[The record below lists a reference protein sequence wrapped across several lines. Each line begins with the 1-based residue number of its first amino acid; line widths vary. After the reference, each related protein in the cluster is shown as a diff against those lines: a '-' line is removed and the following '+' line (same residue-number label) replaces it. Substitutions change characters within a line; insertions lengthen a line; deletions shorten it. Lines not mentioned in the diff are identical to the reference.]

1 MKSTIMGQLFLILI
15 CVGANSIV
23 SAQTD
28 YVVTIKGDTIHGKVK
43 YLNFG
48 AEKSVQI
55 TSSDKKK
62 KVYPILQ
69 TKGFQLDSELY
80 HPVRTPQGYTYMKV
94 LNSGYLSLY
103 AFQIENQS
111 TWDGRFL
118 LKKDGTSKE
127 VPNIGFKK
135 ILSQFLSEC
144 PQVASRIESGELS
157 KTKINEIVDA
167 YNACIQANTLNQKM
181 VEAVSQEKTNKVNT
195 WTELE
200 TAIKNG
206 NDFESRTDALD
217 MITEVKSKISKG
229 EKVPKFISEGLKGLL
244 KDQSAYTELLNK
256 AISEL
261 E

>member
-1 MKSTIMGQLFLILI
+1 MKSKIMGQLFLILI
-15 CVGANSIV
+15 FVGAYSIA
-23 SAQTD
+23 SAQVD
-28 YVVTIKGDTIHGKVK
+28 YVVTVKGDTIHGKIK

-55 TSSDKKK
+55 TLSDKKK

-69 TKGFQLDSELY
+69 TKAFQLDSVIY
-80 HPVRTPQGYTYMKV
+80 NPVRTPQGYTYMK
-94 LNSGYLSLY
+94 LLKGGYLSLY

-118 LKKDGTSKE
+118 VKKDGSSKE

-144 PQVASRIESGELS
+144 PSVVSKIESGELS
-157 KTKINEIVDA
+157 KTKINEIIDA
-167 YNACIQANTLNQKM
+167 YNACIQTNTTNQNKAE
-181 VEAVSQEKTNKVNT
+181 VVSQEKTEKVNH

-206 NDFESRTDALD
+206 NEFESRADALD
-217 MITEVKSKISKG
+217 MIAEVKSKISRG

-244 KDQSAYTELLNK
+244 NDQPAYTELLNK
-256 AISEL
+256 AIAEL